1 MKSASPRKV
10 ALVTGGARRIGARL
24 ARECAAM
31 GYAVAIHYRG
41 SEAEAR
47 ALAAELGPDADVF
60 QAELTD
66 AGAPAALVAAVK
78 ARFGRLDLLV
88 NNASTFSY
96 DTLETATEASWRAAV
111 DSNLTAPIFLI
122 QAFAADD
129 NTGLVVNL
137 LDQKVHFP
145 NPDYFSYTA
154 GKVALAGLTQTL
166 ALALAPRVRIAGI
179 APGATLPSQELPAEE
194 LPRAGAATPM
204 GVTSTPDDLARA
216 LRFIVET
223 PSFAGQILTVDGAES
238 LLGRPRDVAFD
249 ETT

>member
-1 MKSASPRKV
+1 MTSAAKKV
-10 ALVTGGARRIGARL
+10 ALVTGASKRIGARL

-41 SEAEAR
+41 SQAEAR
-47 ALAAELGPDADVF
+47 ALAADLGPDADIF

-66 AGAPAALVAAVK
+66 PGAPAALVAAVRT
-78 ARFGRLDLLV
+78 RFGRLDLLV
-88 NNASTFSY
+88 NNASTFAY
-96 DTLETATEASWRAAV
+96 DTLASASEASWRAAI
-111 DSNLTAPIFLI
+111 DSNLTAPVFLI
-122 QAFAADD
+122 QAFAADG
-129 NTGLVVNL
+129 NQGVVVNL

-166 ALALAPRVRIAGI
+166 TMALAPRVRICGI
-179 APGATLPSQELPAEE
+179 APGATLSSHDLAAEDLPK
-194 LPRAGAATPM
+194 AGAATPM

-238 LLGRPRDVAFD
+238 LVGRSRDVAFD
-249 ETT
+249 ETV

>member
-1 MKSASPRKV
+1 MKKV
-10 ALVTGGARRIGARL
+10 ALVTGGAKRIGARL

-47 ALAAELGPDADVF
+47 ALAEELGPDADVF
-60 QAELTD
+60 PAELTEP
-66 AGAPAALVAAVK
+66 GAPAALVAAVR

-88 NNASTFSY
+88 NNASTFTY
-96 DTLETATEASWRAAV
+96 DTLQDASEIGWRTAI

-122 QAFAADD
+122 QAFAAEG
-129 NTGLVVNL
+129 NQGVVVNL

-166 ALALAPRVRIAGI
+166 TMALAPRVRVCGI

-194 LPRAGAATPM
+194 LPKAGAATPM

-238 LLGRPRDVAFD
+238 LVGRSRDVAFD
-249 ETT
+249 ETI

>member
-1 MKSASPRKV
+1 MTSSAKKV
-10 ALVTGGARRIGARL
+10 ALITGAARRIGARL

-41 SEAEAR
+41 GEAEAR
-47 ALAAELGPDADVF
+47 ALAAELGPDCDVF
-60 QAELTD
+60 QAELTKP
-66 AGAPAALVAAVK
+66 GAPAALVAAVR

-96 DTLETATEASWRAAV
+96 DTVQTATEASWRAAV

-122 QAFAADD
+122 QAFAADG
-129 NTGLVVNL
+129 NEGLVVNL

-166 ALALAPRVRIAGI
+166 TMALAPRVRVCGI
-179 APGATLPSQELPAEE
+179 APGATLPSDDLPAEA
-194 LPRAGAATPM
+194 LPKAGAATPM
-204 GVTSTPDDLARA
+204 GVTSSPDDLARA

-238 LLGRPRDVAFD
+238 LVGRPRDVAFD
-249 ETT
+249 ETL

>member
-1 MKSASPRKV
+1 MKKV

-31 GYAVAIHYRG
+31 GYAVAVHYRG
-41 SEAEAR
+41 SEIEAR

-60 QAELTD
+60 PAELTEP
-66 AGAPAALVAAVK
+66 GAPAALVAAVK

-88 NNASTFSY
+88 NNASTFTY
-96 DTLETATEASWRAAV
+96 DTLQDASEAGWRTAI

-122 QAFAADD
+122 QAFAAEG
-129 NTGLVVNL
+129 NQGVVVNL

-166 ALALAPRVRIAGI
+166 TMALAPRVRVCGI
-179 APGATLPSQELPAEE
+179 APGATLPSHELPAEE
-194 LPRAGAATPM
+194 LPKAGAATPM

-238 LLGRPRDVAFD
+238 LVGRSRDVAFD
-249 ETT
+249 ETI